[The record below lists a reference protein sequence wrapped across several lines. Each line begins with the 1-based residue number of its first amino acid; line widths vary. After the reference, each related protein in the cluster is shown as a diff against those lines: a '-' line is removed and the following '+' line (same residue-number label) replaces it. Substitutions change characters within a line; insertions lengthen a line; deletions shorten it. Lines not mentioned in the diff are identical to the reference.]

1 MERQK
6 NKIFEI
12 YYPLIG
18 GLFLLLYFIS
28 ILLVFF
34 ISWGYPLILTTILGP
49 ILFFFAVLRQR
60 GNTIGY
66 ALKIAGCALIIGY
79 YLLYMAGSGV

>member
-1 MERQK
+1 MKQK
-6 NKIFEI
+6 NGTFEI

-18 GLFLLLYFIS
+18 GLFLILYFIS
-28 ILLVFF
+28 IILVFF

-49 ILFFFAVLRQR
+49 MLFFFTVLRQR
-60 GNTIGY
+60 GNTLGY

-79 YLLYMAGSGV
+79 YLLYMAGWGV